1 MHRFLPLLYFLC
13 TTPVRS
19 FFHGTCLKKEPPPGV
34 LVLSQGSY
42 LVLSCD
48 GKVEVDGAKVKV
60 SKHISNN
67 NNNNTGEQSSSETRT
82 TATMTRSNKV
92 LIKADVNTMKDTP
105 RGEEVQNGT
114 DRHLASPVHEVV
126 QTSSTTGKT
135 EVVDKNKVTRGLKRK
150 WKLNGK
156 TVGRGHWDWEGF
168 TVGRGGTPLSVSSV
182 RLKDSGNYSCLQR
195 GRERF
200 SLKVIVADPPESPS
214 LSCSKKS
221 PSSKIRCEWT
231 PEKPLILQPDCYI
244 LLGKRP
250 SDTFHRFHCSFSS
263 RWSRCWCALDQDE
276 DELRTLHVA
285 YLCVTSM
292 AGNATS
298 PILSFFPLDI
308 LKPDPPAG
316 VSVRQEVGQE
326 TRISVNW
333 NFPASWKSQ
342 DNYYELI
349 YELKYQPVN
358 SSHEQV
364 KMIKWRRSFTITD
377 ALSGVEYV
385 IHIRIKDE
393 FDGLWSDWSAPVYG
407 SSWTDTR
414 TQEPSLS
421 LNDYMFSE
429 YEESSGTEEDPSVEF
444 PGSSVGPADVPRH
457 ILWISCSFAVLAA
470 VISAAYVFRHR
481 ERCLS
486 KLHVLKVSGHSKS
499 STQPAPHA
507 PEVRAL
513 MTFDP
518 PRSKEEKEKEG
529 NEDERSETARREAVH
544 FNNTHYFLIQSMTHK

>member
-34 LVLSQGSY
+34 LVLSPGSY

-48 GKVEVDGAKVKV
+48 GEVKVDGAKVKV
-60 SKHISNN
+60 SEHIS
-67 NNNNTGEQSSSETRT
+67 NNNNTGEQSSSETQT
-82 TATMTRSNKV
+82 PATVTRSNKV

-105 RGEEVQNGT
+105 QGEEVQNGT
-114 DRHLASPVHEVV
+114 DRHLASPVHDVV

-135 EVVDKNKVTRGLKRK
+135 EVMDKNKVTRSLKGK

-168 TVGRGGTPLSVSSV
+168 TVGRSGTPLSVSSV
-182 RLKDSGNYSCLQR
+182 QLKDSGNYSCHQR

-200 SLKVIVADPPESPS
+200 SIKVIVADPPESPS

-231 PEKPLILQPDCYI
+231 PEKPLTLQPDCY
-244 LLGKRP
+244 LLLSKRP
-250 SDTFHRFHCSFSS
+250 SDTFHRFHCSFST
-263 RWSRCWCALDQDE
+263 RWSRCWCALDHDE

-316 VSVRQEVGQE
+316 VLMRQEVGQE
-326 TRISVNW
+326 TRILVNW

-364 KMIKWRRSFTITD
+364 KMIKGRRSFTITD

-385 IHIRIKDE
+385 IQIRTQDE
-393 FDGLWSDWSAPVYG
+393 FDGLWSEWSAPVYG

-421 LNDYMFSE
+421 LNDYMNFLDQALVPQMCHVTSCGSHVHL
-429 YEESSGTEEDPSVEF
+429 SSS
-444 PGSSVGPADVPRH
+444 PR
-457 ILWISCSFAVLAA
+457 LFLPPTCTDTGKGA
-470 VISAAYVFRHR
+470 
-481 ERCLS
+481 CPN
-486 KLHVLKVSGHSKS
+486 
-499 STQPAPHA
+499 ST
-507 PEVRAL
+507 L
-513 MTFDP
+513 
-518 PRSKEEKEKEG
+518 
-529 NEDERSETARREAVH
+529 
-544 FNNTHYFLIQSMTHK
+544 

>member
-34 LVLSQGSY
+34 LVLSPGSY

-48 GKVEVDGAKVKV
+48 GEVKVDGAKVKV
-60 SKHISNN
+60 SEHIS
-67 NNNNTGEQSSSETRT
+67 NNNNTGEQSSSETQT
-82 TATMTRSNKV
+82 PATVTRSNKV

-105 RGEEVQNGT
+105 QGEEVQNGT
-114 DRHLASPVHEVV
+114 DRHLASPVHDVV

-135 EVVDKNKVTRGLKRK
+135 EVMDKNKVTRSLKGK

-168 TVGRGGTPLSVSSV
+168 TVGRSGTPLSVSSV
-182 RLKDSGNYSCLQR
+182 QLKDSGNYSCHQR

-200 SLKVIVADPPESPS
+200 SIKVIVAGPATRSIVSTVPSPPVGPDAGAPWTTTRMSSGHFTWPTCASQAWRATPPAPS
-214 LSCSKKS
+214 C
-221 PSSKIRCEWT
+221 P
-231 PEKPLILQPDCYI
+231 
-244 LLGKRP
+244 
-250 SDTFHRFHCSFSS
+250 
-263 RWSRCWCALDQDE
+263 
-276 DELRTLHVA
+276 
-285 YLCVTSM
+285 
-292 AGNATS
+292 
-298 PILSFFPLDI
+298 FFPW
-308 LKPDPPAG
+308 
-316 VSVRQEVGQE
+316 
-326 TRISVNW
+326 T
-333 NFPASWKSQ
+333 F
-342 DNYYELI
+342 
-349 YELKYQPVN
+349 
-358 SSHEQV
+358 V
-364 KMIKWRRSFTITD
+364 KMIKGRRSFTITD

-385 IHIRIKDE
+385 IQIRTQDE
-393 FDGLWSDWSAPVYG
+393 FDGLWSEWSAPVYG

-457 ILWISCSFAVLAA
+457 ILWISCSFVVLAT
-470 VISAAYVFRHR
+470 VIFAAYLYRHR

-486 KLHVLKVSGHSKS
+486 KLHALKVTGHSKS

-518 PRSKEEKEKEG
+518 PRSKEEGEKEG